1 MSEFDKNLGKAL
13 DIFNEDV
20 KQEILPPEQKEDDRY
35 EDDYEYA
42 RRNLR
47 ELVDS
52 SLGEVHSILD
62 IARKSESPR
71 AYEVAANLIRT
82 LAETNKDLMALA
94 KDKKSLRENK
104 NEKSTPT
111 EGTVNNNLFVGS
123 TADLQKLIQGEKNA
137 SNSVD

>member
-20 KQEILPPEQKEDDRY
+20 KQEILPPVKEEDDRY

-94 KDKKSLRENK
+94 KDKKALKENK
-104 NEKSTPT
+104 NDKSGSN

-123 TADLQKLIQGEKNA
+123 TKDLQDFIDNLKSKKDGN
-137 SNSVD
+137 

>member
-13 DIFNEDV
+13 DIFNEDI
-20 KQEILPPEQKEDDRY
+20 KQEILPPEQKDDDRY

-52 SLGEVHSILD
+52 SLGEIHSILD

-82 LAETNKDLMALA
+82 LAETNKDLMSLA
-94 KDKKSLRENK
+94 KDKKHSKKIKMKKYSYRRYCK
-104 NEKSTPT
+104 
-111 EGTVNNNLFVGS
+111 
-123 TADLQKLIQGEKNA
+123 
-137 SNSVD
+137 

>member
-1 MSEFDKNLGKAL
+1 MSFDKNIGKAL
-13 DIFNEDV
+13 DIFNEDNKEEV
-20 KQEILPPEQKEDDRY
+20 LPPEKEDDRY

-82 LAETNKDLMALA
+82 LAETNKDLMTLA
-94 KDKKSLRENK
+94 KDKRALG
-104 NEKSTPT
+104 EKKT
-111 EGTVNNNLFVGS
+111 EQKGLPDGTVNNNLFVGS
-123 TADLQKLIQGEKNA
+123 TKDLQDFIDNLKSKKDGN
-137 SNSVD
+137 

>member
-13 DIFNEDV
+13 DIFNEDI
-20 KQEILPPEQKEDDRY
+20 KQEILPPEQKDDDRY

-52 SLGEVHSILD
+52 SLGEIHSILD

-82 LAETNKDLMALA
+82 LAETNKDLMSLA
-94 KDKKSLRENK
+94 KDKKALKENK

-123 TADLQKLIQGEKNA
+123 TKDLQDFIDNLKSEKDGN
-137 SNSVD
+137 

>member
-1 MSEFDKNLGKAL
+1 MSFDKNIGKAL
-13 DIFNEDV
+13 DIFNEDNKEEV
-20 KQEILPPEQKEDDRY
+20 LPPEKEDDRY

-71 AYEVAANLIRT
+71 AYEVAANLIRP
-82 LAETNKDLMALA
+82 LAETNKDLMTLA
-94 KDKKSLRENK
+94 KDKRAL
-104 NEKSTPT
+104 
-111 EGTVNNNLFVGS
+111 
-123 TADLQKLIQGEKNA
+123 GEKKTEQNKKPIKIE
-137 SNSVD
+137 

>member
-1 MSEFDKNLGKAL
+1 MSFDKNLGKAL

-20 KQEILPPEQKEDDRY
+20 ENQEVLPPEEKEDGRY

-82 LAETNKDLMALA
+82 ISETNKDLLTLA
-94 KDKKSLRENK
+94 KDKKALG
-104 NEKSTPT
+104 EKKDQPKALPD
-111 EGTVNNNLFVGS
+111 GTVNNNLFVGS
-123 TADLQKLIQGEKNA
+123 TKDLQDF
-137 SNSVD
+137 VDKIRSAKDNGD